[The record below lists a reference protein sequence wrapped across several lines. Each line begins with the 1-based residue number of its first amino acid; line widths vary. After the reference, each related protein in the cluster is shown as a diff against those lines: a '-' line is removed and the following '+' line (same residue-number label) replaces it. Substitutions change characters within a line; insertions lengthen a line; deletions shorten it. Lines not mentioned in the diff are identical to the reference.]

1 MLTLLHRADRGAGR
15 TLGDGGGKKEEAWE
29 SESLLTLSLIRS
41 ILLTEE
47 DAGVKHLLLGS

>member
-1 MLTLLHRADRGAGR
+1 MLTLLPRADRGAGR
-15 TLGDGGGKKEEAWE
+15 TLRDGGGRKEEAWE